1 MSQKNLFII
10 LNSVA
15 IINIVIIICFLCFR
29 KKNSLPNYVLSLIML
44 TPGLYLVSNLFVI
57 TGNIKNWI
65 WIYFFVQIIANV
77 FPIAVYY
84 YKHLLLNDTK
94 KYHPLLLSGS
104 GILTLMSITLPL
116 IFCLKNGN
124 EKAAFI
130 TGLNS
135 DNYPIEMTIY
145 NVVFYAWQ
153 LVYLTYLIIELVNYQ
168 KHVKNNLSNIES
180 TKLAFCKQL
189 FFLLGTLN
197 IVLVIFYL
205 ILPVPIVDYGVL
217 PFIISLIYIFIV
229 YFAVKNNAIFNV
241 QSYKSLQLINEEI
254 AVEVI
259 YNVTENES
267 LKNEKE
273 IKHKEIALKLE
284 KALFED
290 KLYLNKEIKL
300 SNLSEQIQEQAYITS
315 QILNKHFNKSFFDLI
330 NELRIKEAENK
341 LKLFDPKKDKIENI
355 AYDAGF
361 NSRATFYRSF
371 KKITG
376 KNPSDIVPTY

>member
-1 MSQKNLFII
+1 
-10 LNSVA
+10 
-15 IINIVIIICFLCFR
+15 
-29 KKNSLPNYVLSLIML
+29 ML